1 MNASINLLDKY
12 KKVCAITSDNACAI
26 SLGIS
31 RSAVSLWRKGKGH
44 PEADSIERMC
54 KAAGEPIA
62 KWLPLIEAE
71 RARTPEAKKVWLRMA
86 HIASAI
92 TLLVAIN
99 LHSSNAYAS
108 TETGS
113 HNPGTVYIMSN
124 YARLLRWLGTALAWL
139 FSINAD
145 GTHGAHSQP
154 PALAL

>member
-1 MNASINLLDKY
+1 MNSTIILLDKY
-12 KKVCAITSDNACAI
+12 RVSCSLKSDNACAV
-26 SLGIS
+26 SLGIG
-31 RSAVSLWRKGKGH
+31 RAAVSKWRNGTGH

-54 KAAGEPIA
+54 KATGEPIA

-92 TLLVAIN
+92 TLLLAMN
-99 LHSSNAYAS
+99 LHSSKAYAS
-108 TETGS
+108 TEIGS
-113 HNPGTVYIMSN
+113 HNPETVYIMSN
-124 YARLLRWLGTALAWL
+124 YAKLLRWLGTALAWL
-139 FSINAD
+139 FSIDTD